1 MILDA
6 LVADTSLALLALL
19 LAGHCIGDFG
29 PRWRG
34 GDDGTPSV
42 LLVHVVLVVAV
53 HLIVVL
59 PFISLEVAAV
69 VLVIGLLHALVDGL
83 KARAAGLDRESG
95 SILIIDQIAHFA
107 VIAVAWLLLIE
118 TIGVSGLTV
127 PASWLEPW
135 VTASIVVAAFAA
147 NATGGSALVRVVLGP
162 LDRDTHGRGRT
173 GHDGAGR
180 LIGILERTITL
191 ILILAGQWAAMA
203 LLATA
208 KSVARFDD
216 LKDRE
221 FAEYYLVGTLTS
233 LLVAILIGLGLL
245 GLGIEAGPL

>member
-1 MILDA
+1 MILDI
-6 LVADTSLALLALL
+6 LVGDTDLALLALL
-19 LAGHCIGDFG
+19 VAGHCIGDFG

-34 GDDGTPSV
+34 TGDGAPSFAT
-42 LLVHVVLVVAV
+42 LLAHVALVAAV

-59 PFISLEVAAV
+59 PFIGLEVAGA
-69 VLVIGLLHALVDGL
+69 VLVIGLLHALIDGL
-83 KARAAGLDRESG
+83 KARTAGLDRQSAP
-95 SILIIDQIAHFA
+95 ILIIDQVAHLA
-107 VIAVAWLLLIE
+107 VIAAAWFLL
-118 TIGVSGLTV
+118 TGWIGAPGLAV

-147 NATGGSALVRVVLGP
+147 NAAGGSVLVRIVLGP
-162 LDRDTHGRGRT
+162 LGGGVPERGGS

-216 LKDRE
+216 LKSRE

-245 GLGIEAGPL
+245 GLGV

>member
-1 MILDA
+1 MILDT
-6 LVADTSLALLALL
+6 LVADTNLALLVLL
-19 LAGHCIGDFG
+19 VAGHCIADFG
-29 PRWRG
+29 PRWHG
-34 GDDGTPSV
+34 AGDGIPT
-42 LLVHVVLVVAV
+42 LLVHVVVVAAV

-69 VLVIGLLHALVDGL
+69 VLVIGLLHALIDGL
-83 KARAAGLDRESG
+83 KKRAAGLERESAPV
-95 SILIIDQIAHFA
+95 LIIDQVAHLA
-107 VIAVAWLLLIE
+107 VIAAAWLLLIE
-118 TIGVSGLTV
+118 WFGAPGQAV
-127 PASWLEPW
+127 PTSWLAPW
-135 VTASIVVAAFAA
+135 VTASVVLAAFAA
-147 NATGGSALVRVVLGP
+147 NATGGSALVRIVLGP
-162 LDRDTHGRGRT
+162 LGRGAPGRAGS

-216 LKDRE
+216 LKNRE

-233 LLVAILIGLGLL
+233 LLVAILIGLALL
-245 GLGIEAGPL
+245 GLGV

>member
-1 MILDA
+1 MILDTI
-6 LVADTSLALLALL
+6 VGDTDLALLALL
-19 LAGHCIGDFG
+19 VAGHCIGDFG

-34 GDDGTPSV
+34 AGDAAPSFAA
-42 LLVHVVLVVAV
+42 LLAHVALVTAAHLVA
-53 HLIVVL
+53 VL
-59 PFISLEVAAV
+59 PFINLEVAVAV
-69 VLVIGLLHALVDGL
+69 LGIGLLHALIDGL
-83 KARAAGLDRESG
+83 KTRTAAFDSQ
-95 SILIIDQIAHFA
+95 SAPVLIIDQAAHLA
-107 VIAVAWLLLIE
+107 VIAVAWFLL
-118 TIGVSGLTV
+118 TGWIGAPDLAV
-127 PASWLEPW
+127 PPSWLESW
-135 VTASIVVAAFAA
+135 VTASIIVAAFAA
-147 NATGGSALVRVVLGP
+147 NAAGGSVLVRVVLGP
-162 LDRDTHGRGRT
+162 LGGDAQARGGS

-216 LKDRE
+216 LKSRE

-245 GLGIEAGPL
+245 GLGV

>member
-1 MILDA
+1 MILDTVVGDA
-6 LVADTSLALLALL
+6 SLALLVLL
-19 LAGHCIGDFG
+19 VAGHCIGDFG
-29 PRWRG
+29 PRWHG
-34 GDDGTPSV
+34 EGDGAPSSRV
-42 LLVHVVLVVAV
+42 LLAHVVLVVAV

-59 PFISLEVAAV
+59 PFISVEVAAA
-69 VLVIGLLHALVDGL
+69 VLVIGLLHALIDGL
-83 KARAAGLDRESG
+83 KTRAAGLDRESAPV
-95 SILIIDQIAHFA
+95 LIVDQVAHLVVMVA
-107 VIAVAWLLLIE
+107 AWLLLIE
-118 TIGVSGLTV
+118 LTGPPGLAAPT
-127 PASWLEPW
+127 SWLELW
-135 VTASIVVAAFAA
+135 VTASVVLAAFAA
-147 NATGGSALVRVVLGP
+147 NAAGGSVLVRIVLGQ
-162 LDRDTHGRGRT
+162 LDNKGAPNRGGS

-180 LIGILERTITL
+180 LIGMLERTITL

-245 GLGIEAGPL
+245 GLGV

>member
-6 LVADTSLALLALL
+6 FVADADLALLVLL
-19 LAGHCIGDFG
+19 LAGHGIGDFG
-29 PRWRG
+29 LRPG
-34 GDDGTPSV
+34 GLRTGTTSFGPLLAHGGLV
-42 LLVHVVLVVAV
+42 VVAHLLVASA
-53 HLIVVL
+53 
-59 PFISLEVAAV
+59 FISPGVALA
-69 VLVIGLLHALVDGL
+69 VLVIGLFHVLIDALKTRVT
-83 KARAAGLDRESG
+83 GLDRDAFG
-95 SILIIDQIAHFA
+95 ALVIDQTAHLA
-107 VIAVAWLLLIE
+107 VIVAVWALLSELGGPLALAI
-118 TIGVSGLTV
+118 

-135 VTASIVVAAFAA
+135 VTATVVMAAFAA
-147 NATGGSALVRVVLGP
+147 NATGGSVLVRVVLGP
-162 LDRDTHGRGRT
+162 LDRGAPGRGDS
-173 GHDGAGR
+173 GHAGAGR

-245 GLGIEAGPL
+245 GLGV